1 MGSGS
6 VVDVRGH
13 SSGGD
18 TSYGIIPRVIHDLFD
33 MIQQKEADDPAST
46 YRVHVQFLEIY
57 GEDIRDLLDPT
68 KTSKVTIRETAGGEV
83 FVSGA
88 REEVVS
94 SAAQMMK
101 TLDDGT
107 RHRMTAATLMNVSSS
122 RSHAIFTV
130 FIEHTIHTS
139 AVTTAADATDGS
151 GTTRK
156 SGEDA
161 ALVAAGLLSGGAP
174 GAPGSV
180 IDSKEIRR
188 CKFTFVDL
196 AGSERAKRT
205 GAQGQQLKEGIDINK
220 GLLALGNVISALG
233 DDTKRG
239 KVHVPYRVSK
249 ITRILQD
256 SLGGN
261 SKTLMICCVSPS
273 GPSFY
278 ESLNALRY
286 ANRARNIQNTPVVNR
301 DPTLILIDELKL
313 LVVTMAEEL
322 LQARRGERAEGGDP
336 ALSEAELESILASG
350 GSYRVGLKSK
360 IQRKGSDD
368 AANGGPGTTLRV
380 PPVRRAG
387 SSTQLSSS
395 SVATTFGAAGAATP
409 KEVAA
414 LARRGDEAEFE
425 VRRLTEQLKLARA
438 HATELSERII
448 LVQSERDYYAHKW
461 ADACPDEA
469 QALRSSNG
477 ISSPSSLPPVPLA
490 DTTEKD
496 TMAAFAAQYLREIE
510 ALRQQLAVQTDRQTA
525 AQETSVLFGAGQEAE
540 LVEAALSANVAQ
552 VNNKKPLNVRR
563 ERWFSC

>member
-6 VVDVRGH
+6 VAEVCKH
-13 SSGGD
+13 STGVD

-33 MIQQKEADDPAST
+33 MIQQKETDDPAST

-107 RHRMTAATLMNVSSS
+107 RHRMTASTLMNVSSS

-130 FIEHTIHTS
+130 FIEHTIHTL
-139 AVTTAADATDGS
+139 AVTTAGDAVDNAGGS
-151 GTTRK
+151 RK
-156 SGEDA
+156 SGDEGALGTDA
-161 ALVAAGLLSGGAP
+161 SAAVTLLSDGAAAAAAAAGATTGA
-174 GAPGSV
+174 GV

-196 AGSERAKRT
+196 AGSERAKRS
-205 GAQGQQLKEGIDINK
+205 GAQGLQLKEGIDINK

-286 ANRARNIQNTPVVNR
+286 ANRARNIQNKPVVNR

-313 LVVTMAEEL
+313 LVVTMADEL
-322 LQARRGERAEGGDP
+322 LKTRRGERAEGADA
-336 ALSEAELESILASG
+336 ALSEAELEAILASG
-350 GSYRVGLKSK
+350 GSYRVDIQAKV
-360 IQRKGSDD
+360 QRKGGDE
-368 AANGGPGTTLRV
+368 AAPGGPGAASRLALT
-380 PPVRRAG
+380 RRSG
-387 SSTQLSSS
+387 SSSQQLPSAAS
-395 SVATTFGAAGAATP
+395 ATAVRTTASAPPLPAATQ

-425 VRRLTEQLKLARA
+425 VRRLTEQLKLART
-438 HATELSERII
+438 HATELSERVI
-448 LVQSERDYYAHKW
+448 LVQSERDFYAHKW
-461 ADACPDEA
+461 AEACPDEA
-469 QALRSSNG
+469 NALHRPDGAASPTTL
-477 ISSPSSLPPVPLA
+477 SPSPGKPSPGRPSPGRPSPGLPGDDVCRGFPSPA
-490 DTTEKD
+490 
-496 TMAAFAAQYLREIE
+496 
-510 ALRQQLAVQTDRQTA
+510 
-525 AQETSVLFGAGQEAE
+525 TSVAGA
-540 LVEAALSANVAQ
+540 
-552 VNNKKPLNVRR
+552 
-563 ERWFSC
+563 